1 MSIASS
7 WLRVF
12 ALALLPLLVPGT
24 ARAHSRASRRH
35 EPVALRLHVSE
46 ANINASVETADKA
59 LGPKG
64 RVVLS
69 CKSVCDT
76 QLPRGRYQLILR
88 RDGETSELDS
98 KLVNLQR
105 PLQFNA
111 KAANTGLRTLGL
123 SLLITG
129 GIAVAGGFVAIG
141 PNLLLNSGCSGQDN
155 CERYIDLA
163 RVGYVAAAGGG
174 VLVLVGTLLY
184 WGNRSSFKAK
194 RLTPADSGLS
204 VRLIPTTSG
213 IGGIVTGR
221 F

>member
-12 ALALLPLLVPGT
+12 ALALALLPLLVPGT

-129 GIAVAGGFVAIG
+129 GIAVG

-213 IGGIVTGR
+213 IGGIVAGR